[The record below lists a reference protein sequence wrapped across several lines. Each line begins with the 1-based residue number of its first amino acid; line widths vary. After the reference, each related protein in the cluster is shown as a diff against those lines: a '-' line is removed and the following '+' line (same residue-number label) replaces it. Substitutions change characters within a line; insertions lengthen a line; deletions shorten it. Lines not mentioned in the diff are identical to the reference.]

1 MKSSLSKTLVL
12 ALAILLSACNVGTS
26 SGSSVETEVPA
37 TEPAS
42 TEVPATEAPATEAP
56 IIHKTIPSQPE
67 DNIGNASDNDE
78 RNSYEDRDVR
88 FGDDFIRNRFER
100 PFTTEMGEYLPEI
113 DVVNFSIGEDANF
126 FYVSM
131 ILGGLAATGQP
142 PTGYYAIEVD
152 GNIDGRGEFLIVA
165 NPPFGSE
172 WSTDGVQIFSDLNS
186 DIGGK
191 NPIRR
196 DDAYAGDGYETL
208 AFDSG
213 EGSDPDL
220 GWARFVNGET
230 SSLEIAFNKAVFPST
245 PSFMWSV
252 WASATPFDP
261 TKFNLHDT
269 TTAEAAGSPDKQNDL
284 YPIKAVSGID
294 NSCRV
299 PVGFQATGTEPLG
312 CPVAGVEE
320 PDAPPGD
327 PGAPADICALY
338 PLICN
343 PIVIKTPIEIVP

>member
-12 ALAILLSACNVGTS
+12 VLAIVLSACNVGTS

-37 TEPAS
+37 TEPAPTS
-42 TEVPATEAPATEAP
+42 VPATEAPATEAP
-56 IIHKTIPSQPE
+56 IIHKTIPTQPE

-78 RNSYEDRDVR
+78 TNSYEDRNVR

-113 DVVNFSIGEDANF
+113 DVVSFSIGEDDNF

-131 ILGGLAATGQP
+131 LLGGLNTTGQAP
-142 PTGYYAIEVD
+142 AGHYAIEVD

-172 WSTDGVQIFSDLNS
+172 WSTDGVQIFTDLNS

-213 EGSDPDL
+213 KGSDPDL

-230 SSLEIAFNKAVFPST
+230 PSLEIAFNKVVFPST

-284 YPIKAVSGID
+284 YPIKTVSGID

-320 PDAPPGD
+320 PEAPSGD
-327 PGAPADICALY
+327 PGAPANICDLY

-343 PIVIKTPIEIVP
+343 PIAIKIPIEIVP